1 MRIEVLG
8 HLEVTYSGEV
18 VRLTGQRQRALLAA
32 LVLDIG
38 QVVSVSRLVD
48 VLWGGDPPRTAR
60 TKLYAH
66 VWALRQELDRVAP
79 GSSGMLATSSP
90 GYRLASDG
98 VSVDLAEFK
107 KLTAR
112 GRDALNRRDAQAAAE
127 LYRAALEL
135 WRGQPFAD
143 VSSEAIAAAARALGE
158 RYLQA
163 QEASAEADLAL
174 GRCDRVAADLGE
186 LLISHPL
193 RERMRALCMLALY
206 RLDCRAD
213 ALTLYQAGRDATIA
227 ELGLEPGPS
236 LRRLQQQILLD
247 EPALMMPTS
256 SLAELADSQTRQ
268 GRSSARLRIRARDD
282 RRTTG
287 PGRMALSVGR

>member
-1 MRIEVLG
+1 
-8 HLEVTYSGEV
+8 
-18 VRLTGQRQRALLAA
+18 
-32 LVLDIG
+32 
-38 QVVSVSRLVD
+38 
-48 VLWGGDPPRTAR
+48 VLWGADPPRTAR

-66 VWALRQELDRVAP
+66 VWALREELDRAAP
-79 GSSGMLATSSP
+79 GCSALLATSSP
-90 GYRLASDG
+90 GYRLASHG

-107 KLTAR
+107 ELTAR
-112 GRDALNRRDAQAAAE
+112 GREALNRRDAQAAAE
-127 LYRAALEL
+127 LYRRALQL

-143 VSSEAIAAAARALGE
+143 VSSAAIAAAAGALGE

-163 QEASAEADLAL
+163 LEASAEADLAL

-206 RLDCRAD
+206 RLGSRAN
-213 ALTLYQAGRDATIA
+213 ALSLYHAGREATIA

-247 EPALMMPTS
+247 EPALMTPAS
-256 SLAELADSQTRQ
+256 PLAEPAYAQTR
-268 GRSSARLRIRARDD
+268 
-282 RRTTG
+282 
-287 PGRMALSVGR
+287 